1 MPVGNS
7 LDYMG
12 FQKPDA
18 YTPYAAG
25 AKTYGMGRPNPT
37 SGPVDNQGYQERDMR
52 ARARQNAILSRMKN
66 QQSGNYMNPAVLRGM
81 Q

>member
-37 SGPVDNQGYQERDMR
+37 SGPVDNQGYQERYVCSCPTER
-52 ARARQNAILSRMKN
+52 YLVENEEPAIR
-66 QQSGNYMNPAVLRGM
+66 
-81 Q
+81 